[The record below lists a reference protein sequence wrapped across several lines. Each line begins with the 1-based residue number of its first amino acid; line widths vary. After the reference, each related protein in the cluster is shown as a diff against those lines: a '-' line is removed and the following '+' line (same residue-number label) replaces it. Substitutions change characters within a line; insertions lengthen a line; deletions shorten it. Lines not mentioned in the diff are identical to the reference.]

1 MRFVTLILAL
11 AGLLFSSS
19 AGAQQWIEFE
29 DRVWGFSINFPHEP
43 MAEQIDYTTFFD
55 ETVPARIYSAETGTG
70 RYNLT
75 VVYFSHAPTESHT
88 AVSHAAQTIREKGEV
103 TYYAFDSLDG
113 IPGQMISVTEPDGR
127 LIQATVYFVDQRLY
141 IAEGSVAA
149 GSPAPSQF
157 SQSILIIDPEGDP
170 IILDPD

>member
-1 MRFVTLILAL
+1 MRFAILVPAVI
-11 AGLLFSSS
+11 GLLFASSTY
-19 AGAQQWIEFE
+19 AQQWIEYE
-29 DRVWGFSINFPHEP
+29 DRVWGFSINFPQEP
-43 MAEQIDYTTFFD
+43 ISEQIDYTTFFD
-55 ETVPARIYSAETGTG
+55 ETVPARLYSVESGTG

-75 VVYFSHAPTESHT
+75 VVYFSHVPTDSHT
-88 AVSHAAQTIREKGEV
+88 AVSHAAEAIREKGEV

-127 LIQATVYFVDQRLY
+127 LVQTTVYFVDQRLY

-149 GSPAPSQF
+149 GNPAPSQF
-157 SQSILIIDPEGDP
+157 SQSITIIDPEGDP